1 MDALEPGGLSRRR
14 WRAVAWAAAA
24 AIVIVVAAIVYLR
37 PSAPAPFPAAA
48 PTVKPGEATTG
59 FVLYDFPSPTV
70 GWALGFPDQTS
81 GFEVSRTIDGGKHW
95 QRRHTGGRSPS
106 APLLIRFF
114 SDKRGLV
121 AVGDQLIRTSDGGAN
136 WKSLSLPDTRPSYMN
151 FRDDRHGWLMVID
164 ARQHALVYS
173 TDDSGDTWR
182 ALSDIPAD
190 ANFFAFRRTSEAWI
204 ASGGPES
211 PHVYR
216 SIDGGLSWQ
225 RREIPFPDGD
235 VTMKT
240 IGSWST
246 FLRLLPGEGVIAST
260 FCTCPAN
267 AFFESAS
274 FDGGATWR
282 FLPDAP
288 FRGASAR
295 QPVVAYQDD
304 IHWWYVDAGT
314 LYRSSDSGRTWT
326 KASTQLPDWE
336 FMPRAIDTKHAWAQV
351 RGFGGY
357 GLATTSDAGLH
368 WTRVTVPL
376 SA

>member
-1 MDALEPGGLSRRR
+1 M
-14 WRAVAWAAAA
+14 AWAAAA
-24 AIVIVVAAIVYLR
+24 AIVIVVAAVVYLR

-70 GWALGFPDQTS
+70 GWALGFPDQT
-81 GFEVSRTIDGGKHW
+81 F
-95 QRRHTGGRSPS
+95 
-106 APLLIRFF
+106 
-114 SDKRGLV
+114 
-121 AVGDQLIRTSDGGAN
+121 RTSDGGAN

-336 FMPRAIDTKHAWAQV
+336 FMPRAID
-351 RGFGGY
+351 GFGSR
-357 GLATTSDAGLH
+357 AVAGSI
-368 WTRVTVPL
+368 TFGSPNVSPARNCSRVKSISSPEGKRFQ
-376 SA
+376 

>member
-1 MDALEPGGLSRRR
+1 MDALEPAGLSRRR

-24 AIVIVVAAIVYLR
+24 AIVIVVAAVVYLR

-121 AVGDQLIRTSDGGAN
+121 AVGDQLLRTSDGGAN

-204 ASGGPES
+204 ASAGPES
-211 PHVYR
+211 PHVDR

-246 FLRLLPGEGVIAST
+246 FLRLLPGSDRLHRDIAIGERDLASL
-260 FCTCPAN
+260 PAQAAIN
-267 AFFESAS
+267 RS
-274 FDGGATWR
+274 
-282 FLPDAP
+282 
-288 FRGASAR
+288 
-295 QPVVAYQDD
+295 
-304 IHWWYVDAGT
+304 IH
-314 LYRSSDSGRTWT
+314 
-326 KASTQLPDWE
+326 
-336 FMPRAIDTKHAWAQV
+336 V
-351 RGFGGY
+351 RRLGP
-357 GLATTSDAGLH
+357 S
-368 WTRVTVPL
+368 
-376 SA
+376 